1 MNSKYI
7 MKSFKHYE
15 LELLKLGKVSK
26 HSTKTRGK
34 TYDKGKIYL
43 SNNIFTNKDYELYDL
58 GDLSIEEVFST
69 INGKGCLYS
78 SQSISERRELLGWEE
93 TLVVRVARRALTCF
107 YGVLYP
113 ILIINLLISVSDIL
127 LSSNSISA

>member
-1 MNSKYI
+1 MNLKYI

-34 TYDKGKIYL
+34 IYDKGKVYL
-43 SNNIFTNKDYELYDL
+43 SNNAFTDKGYELYDL

-69 INGKGCLYS
+69 IKGKG
-78 SQSISERRELLGWEE
+78 
-93 TLVVRVARRALTCF
+93 
-107 YGVLYP
+107 
-113 ILIINLLISVSDIL
+113 IL
-127 LSSNSISA
+127 LFFPEHIRKKRVIGRGRDFGS

>member
-15 LELLKLGKVSK
+15 LELLKFGKVSK

-34 TYDKGKIYL
+34 KYEKGKVYFSDSAFI
-43 SNNIFTNKDYELYDL
+43 NKDYELYDI

-69 INGKGCLYS
+69 IKGKG
-78 SQSISERRELLGWEE
+78 
-93 TLVVRVARRALTCF
+93 
-107 YGVLYP
+107 
-113 ILIINLLISVSDIL
+113 LLIFFPSYKRMKRVIGQGRDFYV
-127 LSSNSISA
+127 

>member
-1 MNSKYI
+1 

-34 TYDKGKIYL
+34 IYAKGKVYL
-43 SNNIFTNKDYELYDL
+43 SDNTFTNKNYELYDL

-69 INGKGCLYS
+69 INGKGLLMFF
-78 SQSISERRELLGWEE
+78 SEHIRKKRIIGWEK
-93 TLVVRVARRALTCF
+93 TLVVRVA
-107 YGVLYP
+107 
-113 ILIINLLISVSDIL
+113 
-127 LSSNSISA
+127 